1 MSRQT
6 ILLAGLIVICCV
18 FLTACP
24 MGDGGAS
31 VEGRVLDETGRPIKG
46 AKVVLVS
53 RGAKAESES
62 RDDGSYDV
70 GVIHAPRAPTGT
82 LTVSKEGY
90 ETYQQQFNSR
100 EELGHKRDIVLKAI
114 ASPKVESR

>member
-1 MSRQT
+1 MSRKT
-6 ILLAGLIVICCV
+6 NLLAALIAVCCT

-31 VEGRVLDETGRPIKG
+31 VAGRVLDESGKPIKD

-53 RGAKAESES
+53 RGAKDESES
-62 RDDGSYDV
+62 RDDGYYEV
-70 GVIHAPRAPTGT
+70 GVIHAPRAPTGM

-90 ETYQQQFNSR
+90 ETYQHQFNSR
-100 EELGHKRDIVLKAI
+100 EELGHKRDIVLRAV
-114 ASPKVESR
+114 ATSKVESR